1 MVNQILRI
9 ENRIELLK
17 SRQNQM
23 NSPIIKKLER
33 KRRIL
38 MQNM

>member
-17 SRQNQM
+17 SRQNRM

-38 MQNM
+38 RQNM